1 MSDRRKRE
9 LEAASGRL
17 DTSKKPRSD
26 QSDDSDKQALLE
38 KIRQKK
44 EALKR
49 KLAERQNGGFERQ
62 EADKPRLEKSSAT
75 SNHAMHQKRIQ
86 NSAEERKPRSN
97 TSIDAVRTGLNVP
110 IHPLFSQLASNDE
123 MGKPGSSSSESA
135 RASPEITRPNKYLE
149 ATEETRSGKEQI
161 AKENPYL
168 SNRSDDA
175 RARRARRGLVFNA
188 PGKFIEQAEKL
199 KREAQVEALK
209 RKIEEKRK
217 NSGLEVDMSAGE
229 RAYKPDAPPSVEWW
243 DQAILTGSH
252 ESYDLDRLELD
263 NENSLVTVYVQHPAP
278 ISPPWE
284 KNLSKDTELFLTKKE
299 FKRIRKNTRAEKHK
313 ETQDRIRLGL
323 DPAPPPKIKLSNVM
337 TIYTD
342 EAVKDPTAL
351 EKRAREAVQERKE
364 AHQQDNESRKL
375 TSEQRYEKFVAKLE
389 REKEKAVFS
398 AVFRVEDFSD
408 NRHKFLVNYNAKK
421 LQLSGMVIFNE
432 KFNLIVV
439 EGGALAIRKFTRLL
453 IERIK
458 WTEAAEP
465 REKDGVKEAKKD
477 LSGNKCALIWT
488 GQLKASKF
496 MKWTLQDAET
506 EQDAKDIL
514 SRNHAEN
521 YWIEAGSFYG

>member
-1 MSDRRKRE
+1 MSDRKKRV
-9 LEAASGRL
+9 LEIDSARL
-17 DTSKKPRSD
+17 DLSKKPRSD

-38 KIRQKK
+38 KIRQRK

-49 KLAERQNGGFERQ
+49 KLAERQNSSIGRPET
-62 EADKPRLEKSSAT
+62 DKNGPEKSPIT
-75 SNHAMHQKRIQ
+75 NKHAQHQDRIQ
-86 NSAEERKPRSN
+86 SFTPESRPKP
-97 TSIDAVRTGLNVP
+97 TSKNDAVRTGLNVP
-110 IHPLFSQLASNDE
+110 IHPLFSELATKKDPAKSASNSR
-123 MGKPGSSSSESA
+123 GSA
-135 RASPEITRPNKYLE
+135 RSSPETAGPNKYLE
-149 ATEETRSGKEQI
+149 TAQEASSNHDQSER
-161 AKENPYL
+161 ENPYL
-168 SNRSDDA
+168 SGGSSDA

-199 KREAQVEALK
+199 KKEAQLEALK

-217 NSGLEVDMSAGE
+217 NSGLEIDMSAGE
-229 RAYKPDAPPSVEWW
+229 RAYKPDSPPTVEWW

-252 ESYDLDRLELD
+252 ESYDSDKLELD
-263 NENSLVTVYVQHPAP
+263 SENSAVTVYVQHPAP

-284 KNLSKDTELFLTKKE
+284 KNHSKGTELFLTKKE

-364 AHQQDNESRKL
+364 AHNMDNQSRKL
-375 TSEQRYEKFVAKLE
+375 TSEQRYEKFVAKLD

-421 LQLSGMVIFNE
+421 LQLTGMVIFND
-432 KFNLIVV
+432 KFSLIVV

-453 IERIK
+453 MERIK

-465 REKDGVKEAKKD
+465 REKDGVIEAKKD

-506 EQDAKDIL
+506 DQDAKDIL

-521 YWIEAGSFYG
+521 YWIEAGSFYR